1 MLGNVDRATFS
12 NSGLMI
18 LLSGITEINDSMSP
32 DRLLHKAFGEFH
44 EGRFQVDFF
53 FAEQFQGKPVA
64 DQR

>member
-18 LLSGITEINDSMSP
+18 RLLGIADINVLMCP